1 MGLSQALI
9 SAISGLNANQS
20 SLALVSA
27 NVANA
32 GTAGYVRKTSNLVAV
47 SGSGT
52 GVSVRIAS
60 VQRELDSY
68 VQRQLRVENSGASYA
83 VRRQII

>member
-52 GVSVRIAS
+52 GVSVR
-60 VQRELDSY
+60 
-68 VQRQLRVENSGASYA
+68 
-83 VRRQII
+83 